1 MRQVLNAAAADRI
14 AKSPSLNTLDYAAA
28 MGTLVGWTTYL
39 PTILPVLAAAV
50 FALGGA
56 ALSGRAAKWLRQRG
70 APPAA
75 VRGARLGISLTGL
88 LLAAA
93 ALFVAFGPLTVAG
106 GLTLSAV
113 VGLAATL
120 ALQTTIG
127 NVISGFILLRNRVL
141 RLNDRVSIGGV
152 SGTVVRLGL
161 VTTWLRLDDGSLA
174 SVSNSNLLSGP
185 LVNRSTAQ
193 RLEGEY

>member
-1 MRQVLNAAAADRI
+1 V
-14 AKSPSLNTLDYAAA
+14 T
-28 MGTLVGWTTYL
+28 WTSYL
-39 PTILPVLAAAV
+39 PIVLPIVAAAV

-56 ALSGRAAKWLRQRG
+56 ILSRTAAGWLRRRG

-75 VRGARLGISLTGL
+75 VRWARLGVSLTGL

-113 VGLAATL
+113 VGLAVTL
-120 ALQTTIG
+120 ALQTTLG
-127 NVISGFILLRNRVL
+127 NVIAGFILLRNRVL
-141 RLNDRVSIGGV
+141 RLNDRISIGGT

-185 LVNRSTAQ
+185 LVNRSTAE
-193 RLEGEY
+193 RLKGEY

>member
-1 MRQVLNAAAADRI
+1 V
-14 AKSPSLNTLDYAAA
+14 S
-28 MGTLVGWTTYL
+28 WTTYL
-39 PTILPVLAAAV
+39 PTIVPLVLAVVLAV
-50 FALGGA
+50 GGYIMSSYSA
-56 ALSGRAAKWLRQRG
+56 RWFRQRG

-75 VRGARLGISLTGL
+75 VRWARVVVSLIGF

-93 ALFVAFGPLTVAG
+93 VLFVAFGPLTVPG

-113 VGLAATL
+113 VGLGATL

-127 NVISGFILLRNRVL
+127 NVIAGFILLRDRVL
-141 RLNDRVSIGGV
+141 RLGDHIQIGGTT
-152 SGTVVRLGL
+152 GTVVRLGL

-185 LVNRSTAQ
+185 LVNKSVGD

>member
-1 MRQVLNAAAADRI
+1 VNW
-14 AKSPSLNTLDYAAA
+14 S
-28 MGTLVGWTTYL
+28 VYL
-39 PTILPVLAAAV
+39 PTAEAIVVAAVLAI
-50 FALGGA
+50 GGYL
-56 ALSGRAAKWLRQRG
+56 LSGSAARWLRQRG

-75 VRGARLGISLTGL
+75 VRGARVAISLIGF

-93 ALFVAFGPLTVAG
+93 VLFVIFGPLTVAG

-127 NVISGFILLRNRVL
+127 NVIAGFLLLREGVL
-141 RLNDRVSIGGV
+141 RPNDVIQIGGV
-152 SGTVVRLGL
+152 RGTVVRLGL
-161 VTTWLRLDDGSLA
+161 VTTWLRLEDGSLA

-185 LVNRSTAQ
+185 LVNNSAKD
-193 RLEGEY
+193 RLKGEY